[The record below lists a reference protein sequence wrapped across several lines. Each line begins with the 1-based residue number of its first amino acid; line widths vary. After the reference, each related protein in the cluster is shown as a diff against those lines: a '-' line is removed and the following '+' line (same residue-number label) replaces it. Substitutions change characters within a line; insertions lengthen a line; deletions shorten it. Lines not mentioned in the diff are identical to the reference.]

1 MTLFL
6 SDNSIYAKDF
16 ERLVAANSKDTAMQ
30 ALLLN
35 HAYLLILVTF
45 GVMEAVQGR
54 HDSAKA
60 DRNETILDTVSIA
73 LPLIDRPIIYF
84 AVLWLALSLAPQYQ
98 NALKDW
104 PWYAWAPVYL
114 VGEDMLQY
122 WWHRLGHT
130 KYTWIWHRAHHSAP
144 YMGARMTFRNGFLY
158 SFFMPN
164 VWTGVIFVYL
174 GAGGF
179 AAAYGLLKI
188 LVIIGAHSET
198 RWDQYLYKSKPLQPL
213 AWIIERTIST
223 PATHF
228 AHHALSEGDGV
239 GHYSG
244 NFGNLLFFWDV
255 LFGTALITR
264 KYPPAFGVENDL
276 RYGRERW
283 WVQLLFPLF
292 QSKREAS
299 EFNDPTLWF
308 RRSSTPAPAAAE

>member
-1 MTLFL
+1 MALARRPKETVRASLP
-6 SDNSIYAKDF
+6 KD
-16 ERLVAANSKDTAMQ
+16 AMMQ

-35 HAYLLILVTF
+35 HAYLLILVAF
-45 GVMEAVQGR
+45 GVLEAIQFRDG
-54 HDSAKA
+54 SAKA
-60 DRNETILDTVSIA
+60 DRDESILDAVSIG
-73 LPLIDRPIIYF
+73 LPLIQRPIIYLT
-84 AVLWLALSLAPQYQ
+84 VVGLGLSLAPQYRD
-98 NALKDW
+98 ALKDW
-104 PWYAWAPVYL
+104 PWYAWLPVFL
-114 VGEDMLQY
+114 LAEDMLQY

-130 KYTWIWHRAHHSAP
+130 KYAWVWHRAHHSAP

-164 VWTGVIFVYL
+164 VWTNVLFVYL

-188 LVIIGAHSET
+188 FVIIGAHSET
-198 RWDQYLYKSKPLQPL
+198 RWDQYLYRSKRLRPL
-213 AWIIERTIST
+213 ARIVERTIST
-223 PATHF
+223 PATDF

-276 RYGRERW
+276 VHGRERW
-283 WVQLLFPLF
+283 WVQLFFPLF

-299 EFNDPTLWF
+299 DFNDPAFWF
-308 RRSSTPAPAAAE
+308 RGSSTRAPAAAE